1 MNVIQSFYANTND
14 FGIFY
19 QATYFTLSCLYAKQ
33 IGIDITLF
41 TDYTFGEV
49 VYPYNKIDYIFE
61 NTDIPNVDPLIWAW
75 PKFIALDHCNR
86 DTIHIDGD
94 VFLQKPLCKQIL
106 TNINCDVLV
115 QSQEHFQK
123 GNMGWIS
130 TFEQIKHLVFPE
142 WIEKKIPETMPN
154 NGILCVKNEKLW
166 DEYKK
171 LYWSMAEQC
180 TPGFITANGFC
191 VPDIIFEQSFLEKL
205 CEKNDYNIQYL
216 FGTNEKEISIN
227 SKLFG
232 YSHVCDGK
240 KHLLKYTLRMI
251 KKLDIKS
258 WECLFSNFGFM
269 FSEYFE
275 NN

>member
-1 MNVIQSFYANTND
+1 MNVIQSFYTNTND
-14 FGIFY
+14 FAIFC

-41 TDYTFGEV
+41 TDRTFGEV

-61 NTDIPNVDPLIWAW
+61 NIDAPNIDPLVWAW
-75 PKFIALDHCNR
+75 PKFVALDYCDR

-94 VFLQKPLCKQIL
+94 VFLQKHLCKQIL

-115 QSQEHFQK
+115 QSQEQFQEH
-123 GNMGWIS
+123 NNAWTS
-130 TFEQIKHLVFPE
+130 TFEQIKHLNFPE
-142 WIEKKIPETMPN
+142 WIEKEIPKTMPN

-166 DEYKK
+166 DDYKK

-180 TPGFITANGFC
+180 IPGFITANGFC

-205 CEKNDYNIQYL
+205 CEKDNYNIQYL

-232 YSHVCDGK
+232 YSHICGGK
-240 KHLLKYTLRMI
+240 KSLLKYTLKVI
-251 KKLDIKS
+251 KSLDFKS

-275 NN
+275 DN